1 MKIGIKKKVVNK
13 YNPEMTTVEPMT
25 DSLIKE
31 TTKLFPANDLLD
43 EDRLMSA
50 DHLSQKRATGSEN
63 GRNDDHAV
71 TIISVLVGV
80 IGVLIIV
87 IFGLLLLFRK

>member
-1 MKIGIKKKVVNK
+1 MVNK
-13 YNPEMTTVEPMT
+13 YNVEQTTVEPVPIT
-25 DSLIKE
+25 DSLVRE

-43 EDRLMSA
+43 EDTLLSA
-50 DHLSQKRATGSEN
+50 DHLSQKRAAVPDG

-80 IGVLIIV
+80 IGILIIV